1 MDNLALAHKVASH
14 GCLLLEGK
22 VVGVG
27 LATGVDLGAVG
38 IQTEISGDGGKLVQA
53 RCADTGLVAEHVI
66 GILAGL
72 GVGVIDVGTEAV
84 SVQVHILH
92 VLRTESVLYI
102 DTIKRGVTTLDLGI
116 EGIGAHRPAG
126 QIATIPHGADHEI
139 GVLEPIGL
147 DLVGPPDV
155 NLTCAKRTLKTD

>member
-1 MDNLALAHKVASH
+1 
-14 GCLLLEGK
+14 
-22 VVGVG
+22 
-27 LATGVDLGAVG
+27 
-38 IQTEISGDGGKLVQA
+38 LVQT
-53 RCADTGLVAEHVI
+53 RCADTGLIAEHVV

-72 GVGVIDVGTEAV
+72 GVGIIDVGTEAV

-102 DTIKRGVTTLDLGI
+102 DTVEGGVATLHLGV

-139 GVLEPIGL
+139 GVLESVGL

-155 NLTCAKRTLKTD
+155 NLTCAKRTLKTDGHFTSFFHSGKFFFLFFF